1 MRYQYLLTLIGA
13 SAVSLSAAAAPAS
26 GDVNP
31 AITSVHVAADSGYR
45 MNAADFDRLRG
56 TYALDDGRLL
66 TVSTEHRKLYANVGG
81 ARTEIVPVRANVF
94 ASRDDSLRVAFDD
107 KGWNTEVKVST
118 LAAR

>member
-26 GDVNP
+26 ADVNP
-31 AITSVHVAADSGYR
+31 AITSVHVAADHYR

-56 TYALDDGRLL
+56 TYALDDGRVL
-66 TVSTEHRKLYANVGG
+66 TVSTERRKLYANVGG

-107 KGWNTEVKVST
+107 TGWNTEVKVSSV
-118 LAAR
+118 AAR